1 MVHDF
6 SLVFD
11 TENPLWNN
19 VLEIFERNEN
29 YPKTWVKGRSLHHK
43 FPRAISKYLNENED
57 NDKDNLVSLSHQDHF
72 MIHYYYYKLGLGE
85 CKKRMALA
93 FRYMANFYQKEIDEI
108 TPEIAQIISDE
119 YSEARLLGNKRISDA
134 RKEIGFSPE
143 HRQHILEAKRNNVL
157 TEEQRHNLGNG
168 RRGKHFEFTEEHC
181 KNISKSKIGHDVSDE
196 ARRKMSEA
204 KKGLYVGRKLS
215 EETKQKMAKAR
226 TGIKREPMKEEIKET
241 LSKLWKG
248 KHWRIVNG
256 KREWY

>member
-19 VLEIFERNEN
+19 VLEIFKRNES
-29 YPKTWVKGRSLHHK
+29 YPKKWVKGRSLHHK
-43 FPRAISKYLNENED
+43 FPRAISNYLNECED

-93 FRYMANFYQKEIDEI
+93 FRYMANFYQKELEEI

-119 YSEARLLGNKRISDA
+119 YSEARLLGNQRISEA
-134 RKEIGFSPE
+134 RKKIGFSPE

-157 TEEQRHNLGNG
+157 TEEQRKSFGNG
-168 RRGKHFEFTEEHC
+168 MRGKHPVFSEEHN
-181 KNISKSKIGHDVSDE
+181 KKISQAKMGHSVSDE
-196 ARRKMSEA
+196 ARKKIGEA
-204 KKGLYVGRKLS
+204 NREKLKGRKIT
-215 EETKQKMAKAR
+215 EEHRKNISKAK
-226 TGIKREPMKEEIKET
+226 TGVKREPMKEEQKET

>member
-19 VLEIFERNEN
+19 VLEIFERNES
-29 YPKTWVKGRSLHHK
+29 YAKKRIRGRALHHK
-43 FPRAISKYLNENED
+43 YPRAFSRMLNESED
-57 NDKDNLVSLSHQDHF
+57 NEEDNLISLSFQDHF
-72 MIHYYYYKLGLGE
+72 MIHYYYYRLGLGE

-93 FRYMANFYQKEIDEI
+93 FRYMANFYQKELEEI
-108 TPEIAQIISDE
+108 TPEIAEIISKE
-119 YSEARLLGNKRISDA
+119 YTTARLLGNQRISEA
-134 RKEIGFSPE
+134 RKEIGFSTE
-143 HRQHILEAKRNNVL
+143 HRQHILESKRNNVL

-168 RRGKHFEFTEEHC
+168 RRGKHFVFTEEHC
-181 KNISKSKIGHDVSDE
+181 KNISKGKIGHITT
-196 ARRKMSEA
+196 
-204 KKGLYVGRKLS
+204 
-215 EETKQKMAKAR
+215 EETKKKIGEANRQKLKGRKITEEHRRNISKAK
-226 TGIKREPMKEEIKET
+226 TGVKREPMKDEQKET